1 MQDKLIVLGIG
12 IVTNPYSKLNRR
24 NPERAELLSYIVGE
38 QGVVA
43 KTKSFEDLRLVARQF
58 KDKQIAILAINGG
71 DGTISRTLS
80 IFIEEYGQTELP
92 KIALLRGGTMNV
104 VANNL
109 GIRGSP
115 EYLLFKLV
123 DGFGSGKIFTERR
136 IATLKVGRNFGFLLG
151 TGVAA
156 QFLKLYYQNKSNALG
171 AFLLVIKLYFSIFF
185 ARRYYLK
192 NVEARMTQFVIP
204 KQEFAHKTVAVF
216 AATVSKTPFGFNMF
230 PLVKNNLKV
239 FQVVSFGFKP
249 LELFWKIF
257 LINFR
262 NGEHQSFFG
271 KKSFKTANLRLNDVD
286 KRTIAYTIDGEL
298 FEAEGELK
306 IDVGPVVSFLV

>member
-1 MQDKLIVLGIG
+1 MLGIG
-12 IVTNPYSKLNRR
+12 IVTNPHSKLNKRH
-24 NPERAELLSYIVGE
+24 PERSEILSYIVGE

-43 KTKSFEDLRLVARQF
+43 KTKNFDDLRKVARQF

-109 GIRGSP
+109 GIKGSP

-123 DGFGSGKIFTERR
+123 DGYGAGKTFTEQKLT
-136 IATLKVGRNFGFLLG
+136 TLQVEKNFGFLLG

-156 QFLKLYYQNKSNALG
+156 QFLKLYYQNKSNSFG
-171 AFLLVIKLYFSIFF
+171 AFLLVVKLYFSIFF
-185 ARRYYLK
+185 ARKFFHKHVVSHTLNFK
-192 NVEARMTQFVIP
+192 IP
-204 KQEFAHKTVAVF
+204 KKEFIQKTVAVF
-216 AATVSKTPFGFNMF
+216 VSTVSKTPFGFKMF
-230 PLVKNNLKV
+230 PLVSDNLKY
-239 FQVVSFGFKP
+239 FHVVSFGFKP

-257 LINFR
+257 LVLLK
-262 NGEHQSFFG
+262 NGDQQDFFG
-271 KKSFKTANLRLNDVD
+271 KKSFKSVSLKLSDLNQLPIV
-286 KRTIAYTIDGEL
+286 YTIDGEL
-298 FEAEGELK
+298 FEAKDELK
-306 IDVGPVVSFLV
+306 VELGPIISFIT

>member
-1 MQDKLIVLGIG
+1 MLGIG
-12 IVTNPYSKLNRR
+12 IVTNPHSKLNKR
-24 NPERAELLSYIVGE
+24 NPERSELLSYIVGE

-43 KTKSFEDLRLVARQF
+43 KTKNFDDLRKVARQF

-80 IFIEEYGQTELP
+80 IFIEEYGVTALP

-123 DGFGSGKIFTERR
+123 DGYGSGKIFSEYQL
-136 IATLKVGRNFGFLLG
+136 ATLKVEKNFGFLLG

-156 QFLKLYYQNKSNALG
+156 RFLDLYYKNKSNAVG
-171 AFLLVIKLYFSIFF
+171 AFLLVVKLYFSMFF
-185 ARRYYLK
+185 ARGFYARHVSSQNLK
-192 NVEARMTQFVIP
+192 FIASKT
-204 KQEFAHKTVAVF
+204 EFLQNTIAVF
-216 AATVSKTPFGFNMF
+216 ASTVAKTPFGFRMF
-230 PLVKNNLKV
+230 PLVKNNLKC
-239 FQVVSFGFKP
+239 FHIVSFGFKP

-257 LINFR
+257 LILFK
-262 NGEHQSFFG
+262 NGDQQDFFG
-271 KKSFKTANLRLNDVD
+271 KKSLKSAHLRLQDTAGHV
-286 KRTIAYTIDGEL
+286 ISYTIDGEL
-298 FEAEGELK
+298 FEAKDELRV
-306 IDVGPVVSFLV
+306 DLGPVISFII